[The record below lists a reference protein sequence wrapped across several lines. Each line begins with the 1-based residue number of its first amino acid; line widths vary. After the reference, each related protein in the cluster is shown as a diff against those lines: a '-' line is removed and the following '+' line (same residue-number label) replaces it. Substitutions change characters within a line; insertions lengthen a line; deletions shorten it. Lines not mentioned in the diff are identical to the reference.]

1 MTSNE
6 QTPRGQIPEYEAS
19 RHDEDF
25 HNWLRMQE
33 KQVES
38 EFVHRDVPEL
48 DGHLYTREGLVI
60 AEHQMLLR
68 YPTDH
73 DMFTEENLETAL
85 HFVYVIGETFR
96 RALDGTWVL
105 LPPHPP
111 ERPDPLAVIDSPI
124 WTAFH
129 DLQHMIGLA
138 FDRRSGKEI
147 SWIYDRAVKRHR
159 KWVDAGRP
167 ARGDE

>member
-6 QTPRGQIPEYEAS
+6 QTPLRENPEEQAVDLDESFQSWLQTQEATM
-19 RHDEDF
+19 ET
-25 HNWLRMQE
+25 
-33 KQVES
+33 
-38 EFVHRDVPEL
+38 EFVRHEVPEL
-48 DGHLYTREGLVI
+48 DGHLYTREGLVL
-60 AEHQMLLR
+60 AEQQILLR

-73 DMFTEENLETAL
+73 DMFAEENLEIGL
-85 HFVYVIGETFR
+85 SFVYVIGETFR

-105 LPPHPP
+105 LPPNPP
-111 ERPDPLAVIDSPI
+111 ERPEPLAVIDSPM

-138 FDRRSGKEI
+138 FDRRSGQEI

-159 KWVDAGRP
+159 KWVAAGRP
-167 ARGDE
+167 ARGD